1 MIAFLLALG
10 AVAYLLVA
18 KRKPAVPPDA
28 VRGGWYPPSSNPVP
42 PPPPPPP
49 PAPPWSRPPE
59 TRASS
64 PPEFPSLNE
73 RDAERDADPRPAID
87 RLLVVRAKLA
97 ADGRLNDANGK
108 AVDQLMLELV
118 HGRQL
123 PDPKESP

>member
-1 MIAFLLALG
+1 MITM
-10 AVAYLLVA
+10 LLVFA
-18 KRKPAVPPDA
+18 ALAWLFLWPKGQPLPSPQIVNGA
-28 VRGGWYPPSSNPVP
+28 WFPPSTNPVP

-49 PAPPWSRPPE
+49 APF
-59 TRASS
+59 S

-123 PDPKESP
+123 PDPKELP

>member
-1 MIAFLLALG
+1 MITL
-10 AVAYLLVA
+10 LLVA
-18 KRKPAVPPDA
+18 AALAWLFWPKGTPLPSPPQIVNGAWFPAA
-28 VRGGWYPPSSNPVP
+28 TAP
-42 PPPPPPP
+42 PPPPPQAP
-49 PAPPWSRPPE
+49 PAPL
-59 TRASS
+59 

-123 PDPKESP
+123 PDPKELP

>member
-1 MIAFLLALG
+1 MITL
-10 AVAYLLVA
+10 LLVA
-18 KRKPAVPPDA
+18 AALAWLFWPRGTPLPSPQIVNGAWFPPATQ
-28 VRGGWYPPSSNPVP
+28 
-42 PPPPPPP
+42 PPPPPP
-49 PAPPWSRPPE
+49 PAPF
-59 TRASS
+59 S

-118 HGRQL
+118 HGRQ
-123 PDPKESP
+123 PDPKELP